1 MAHTLT
7 TKKNIRVTARRTAI
21 NRSRKSRI
29 KSFQRKVEEAIEL
42 KDKELAKKVFVQYE
56 SELAKGST
64 KGVYK
69 KNTIA
74 RKLKNLYKKVR
85 NLD

>member
-85 NLD
+85 NLE